1 MRILDLILYGKTE
14 GDEETVSEARESNNS
29 EMHNDEESKPPKP
42 AGLKKS
48 LVEKNDE
55 LSEERKHLAALLS
68 LLVVICD
75 NLVDADLFSNVTSV
89 NDELAKKLKKIIEA
103 NNENTADCLR
113 IVKLACQVVIAIIH
127 LKPSSLKD
135 FNESNFN
142 DVVSTA
148 FKNMSDIENCMLFA
162 VQDCQITK
170 PAKTLSSLVKETQG
184 LLHNAQE
191 TGNNSI

>member
-1 MRILDLILYGKTE
+1 MQILDLILYGKTE

-113 IVKLACQVVIAIIH
+113 IVKLTCQVVIAIIH
-127 LKPSSLKD
+127 LKPSSLKG

-162 VQDCQITK
+162 VKDRQITK